1 MAWHR
6 EAFYALAVQNVT
18 EFDSD
23 QCSVFCLLD
32 KEKEREEARGFFPRD
47 GGQTHLP
54 DYARWDFRGC
64 WVQLKADLWV
74 SI

>member
-23 QCSVFCLLD
+23 QCSVFCLLGEK
-32 KEKEREEARGFFPRD
+32 KEKETTRGLFSQ
-47 GGQTHLP
+47 GWTHLSGCSMQ
-54 DYARWDFRGC
+54 DFC
-64 WVQLKADLWV
+64 VA
-74 SI
+74 